1 MASPQAESQAFL
13 KAAGFY
19 TAVVDGIWGPQSEAA
34 YNALLQSTLTQDAP
48 YQVKKLAWG
57 SKVSQAFT
65 RRVLQMAL
73 DLKMQPVGAQ
83 FIMGSIA
90 WESGETFSPSI
101 LNGAGSGACGLIQFM
116 PSTATGLGTTTALLR
131 AMSAEQQ
138 LEYVYKYFKPYTGRL
153 KNLGDVYMSILWP
166 AGIGKA
172 DDWTLWDGARQQTLY
187 FQNRGLD
194 VNKDNKISRGECI
207 AKVRN
212 LLIKGLVDNRACVV

>member
-19 TAVVDGIWGPQSEAA
+19 TAVVDGIWGQKSEDA
-34 YNALLQSTLTQDAP
+34 YNALIQSTLTTDAP

-57 SKVSQAFT
+57 SKVSTAFA
-65 RRVLQMAL
+65 RRVLQMAQ

-83 FIMGSIA
+83 FIMGSMA
-90 WESGETFSPSI
+90 WESGESFSPSI

-116 PSTATGLGTTTALLR
+116 PSTATGLGTSIASLK
-131 AMSAEQQ
+131 AMTAEQQ

-166 AGIGKA
+166 AGIGKP
-172 DDWTLWDGARQQTLY
+172 DDWTLWDGSVQSTTYA
-187 FQNRGLD
+187 QNRGLD
-194 VNKDNKISRGECI
+194 VNKDNKVSRGECI

-212 LLIKGLVDNRACVV
+212 MLIKGLVDNRSCVV